1 MIHWTDEERAA
12 LEAEREEVRT
22 RLRYLDV
29 LLADH
34 GRRDDDEDATQK
46 FPPIRDTVH
55 LRRPPPPVVRELGR
69 DELLRAL
76 ALEIQADGPAHSVTV
91 TEEGPEQ

>member
-1 MIHWTDEERAA
+1 MIHWTDAERAA
-12 LEAEREEVRT
+12 LEAEREEIRT

-34 GRRDDDEDATQK
+34 GHRDDDDATLK

-69 DELLRAL
+69 DELLRAI
-76 ALEIQADGPAHSVTV
+76 ALEVLADGPAPSVTGD
-91 TEEGPEQ
+91 ESGSDL

>member
-46 FPPIRDTVH
+46 FPPIRETV
-55 LRRPPPPVVRELGR
+55 LRRPPPPPARELGR

-76 ALEIQADGPAHSVTV
+76 ALELQAETSS
-91 TEEGPEQ
+91 EESDQ